1 MRFVFGVIIG
11 IGLTLG
17 AAFLFLTRY
26 MPVATKGGPMPL
38 EQFLAS
44 TALQHAMGGETTK
57 PSPLPANEA
66 NLLAGV
72 KIYRTHCDVC
82 HGLPD
87 QKAPTAIASGM
98 FPRPPQLFS
107 GHGVHDDP
115 VGETRW
121 KVANGIRLSGM
132 PGFAG
137 KLTDAEIWQVS
148 LLLAQDAKGLPEPVR
163 RALH

>member
-1 MRFVFGVIIG
+1 MKFFFGAIVG
-11 IGLTLG
+11 IALTLG
-17 AAFLFLTRY
+17 AAFLFLTRF

-38 EQFLAS
+38 ESFLAS
-44 TALQHAMGGETTK
+44 TALQHAMGADTKK

-66 NLLAGV
+66 NMVAGAKV
-72 KIYRTHCDVC
+72 YRTHCDVC

-87 QKAPTAIASGM
+87 QKKPNAIASGM

-107 GHGVHDDP
+107 GHGVEDDP
-115 VGETRW
+115 VGETYW

-137 KLTDAEIWQVS
+137 TLSDNELWQVS
-148 LLLAQDAKGLPEPVR
+148 LLLAHGNGLPDPVR